1 MKEII
6 DGSGLG
12 EFNAALDIEFTGGED
27 GDLGDAFEDFGD
39 PKRGHALFKEAVA
52 EIDQLLLL

>member
-1 MKEII
+1 MM

-12 EFNAALDIEFTGGED
+12 EFNAALDIEFTGGKN

-39 PKRGHALFKEAVA
+39 PKGWHALLKEAVA